1 MIKFLHSKSI
11 IESAREQFAGLMWP
25 RHLAILPTG
34 PMAQRL
40 ERRKNPCTG
49 KYFASLVITDALTQ
63 GKGFYLGDIGQ
74 PGPRWDW
81 ADEVS
86 TRIKHTGWF
95 ADDHQNDKIR
105 GVVIRLPH
113 GRFLA
118 GWALQSDILDDDGT
132 GGMAA
137 VSRQIFTDE
146 VDAANDADDQ
156 AADVAECMAAT
167 AEQDMGDDE

>member
-1 MIKFLHSKSI
+1 MIKSLHSKSI
-11 IESAREQFAGLMWP
+11 IESAREQFAGIMWP

-74 PGPRWDW
+74 PGPRWAW

-86 TRIKHTGWF
+86 DRIAHTGWF
-95 ADDHQNDKIR
+95 ADEHGADKVR
-105 GVVIRLPH
+105 GVVIKLPR

-118 GWALQSDILDDDGT
+118 GWALQSDLLDGEES
-132 GGMAA
+132 GGVAA
-137 VSRQIFTDE
+137 VSRQIFTDAE
-146 VDAANDADDQ
+146 EAARDADDQ
-156 AADVAECMAAT
+156 AADVAECMSETAAM
-167 AEQDMGDDE
+167 DLGDDE